1 MRSRVQ
7 KCDLGCKKRAWCY
20 PCFIHVSCFA
30 LHCHFFLLVSFA
42 GLFCIIH
49 IRPSRLDLL
58 SFAWHHQFFRRWVF
72 FVCFF
77 CWSLLEVSFV
87 FCVGLFCLIFL
98 HLSLI
103 DSSSLHCI
111 VIFFCLFFLL
121 VSFGGLFCFLCRSL
135 LSNIPTPFSYW
146 FMVLCIAS
154 SFFFPVFVH
163 PHTHVHIYTH
173 TQTHTR
179 THTYKHTHTHTHT
192 SGMAC
197 VTGYRTWFYY
207 VVRGVRRDL
216 NLTMTVNNMNPQVPL
231 CVCVTWLTSGVW
243 YDWFD
248 VSDMTPLRCDMTS
261 LMMCVTW
268 LTSDVWHDL
277 LTCDTTYSTCVTWLV
292 WCVWHDSFKVCD
304 MTRLTQCVWHDSFDV
319 CDMTHFRCVTW
330 LTWHVTRLTQCV
342 WHDHSQDMTWL
353 LWYVT
358 WLTSC
363 VCHNSLNIRHDTPNV
378 RDMTHLIC
386 EMSLFTRDMALFM
399 CVTWLTRRDMTRWI
413 CDMTHSTCDMTN
425 LICEMS
431 LFTRDM
437 THWICDMTH

>member
-192 SGMAC
+192 H
-197 VTGYRTWFYY
+197 
-207 VVRGVRRDL
+207 VRYGVRDGL
-216 NLTMTVNNMNPQVPL
+216 QNMVLL
-231 CVCVTWLTSGVW
+231 CGSWSKEGSQSHHDRKQHESSG
-243 YDWFD
+243 
-248 VSDMTPLRCDMTS
+248 SP
-261 LMMCVTW
+261 MC
-268 LTSDVWHDL
+268 
-277 LTCDTTYSTCVTWLV
+277 
-292 WCVWHDSFKVCD
+292 
-304 MTRLTQCVWHDSFDV
+304 V
-319 CDMTHFRCVTW
+319 CDMTHFRCVIW
-330 LTWHVTRLTQCV
+330 LIWCE
-342 WHDHSQDMTWL
+342 WHD
-353 LWYVT
+353 
-358 WLTSC
+358 
-363 VCHNSLNIRHDTPNV
+363 SLEMWHD
-378 RDMTHLIC
+378 
-386 EMSLFTRDMALFM
+386 
-399 CVTWLTRRDMTRWI
+399 
-413 CDMTHSTCDMTN
+413 
-425 LICEMS
+425 
-431 LFTRDM
+431 
-437 THWICDMTH
+437 